1 MTYKKLNLL
10 KVIIFLLLQF
20 YNLKLSQNMFL
31 TKVKKSC
38 RLKVITETNISMI
51 KINTAKKLKSAI
63 IIVNLTNQI

>member
-1 MTYKKLNLL
+1 MIYKKLNLL